1 MKKTGNILFILLFF
15 CFTLIKAQEFSASV
29 DRSKVGLNE
38 NFQIDFSFTCE
49 DVNGIRNFK
58 PPVFSNFRILSGPN
72 QSTSMQ
78 IINGKMNGS
87 VSFSY
92 IVQPVAMG
100 EFTIGAA
107 TVNYN
112 GNNYSSK
119 PIKIQVVQGNT
130 NPQSGKQDEKADTE
144 DLSKSVFILAE
155 ADKRKVYQGEQVTIT
170 YKLYTKLNINSPQI
184 SKLPNYEGFWQE
196 EIESSNT
203 INFDIVMYNGERF
216 RAAKLKQVA
225 LFPTRTG
232 TLSVT
237 PFELNIPVMIQ
248 RKKQQRSNSVFDD
261 FFNDPFFNRTE
272 TVQHTAKSNT
282 IKIEVLPLPANK
294 PDSYNG
300 AVGTFSIKSYTDKKD
315 VKTNE
320 SINLKVEI
328 EGTGNIK
335 LLTLPDLILPS
346 TVDKYEPKITET
358 INRTGKINGKKI
370 FEYLIVPRQSGE
382 FKIPSIEFS
391 SFNPATGSFSTKQT
405 DEISIHVEQGTGSYA
420 NSPAPNQKEDVSMLS
435 KDIRYISNSP
445 EEFEPIYNSREIGNW
460 FWILNASFIVG
471 FIGMLIYSK
480 RKQKLYSNES
490 LLKYYKAGK
499 VAKERLRA
507 AKKALDIKDENLF
520 FLELSKVIFGYL
532 EDKLAIDKSI
542 FTLEYAEEKLR
553 QRNFSE
559 SVIEKFLEI
568 ANYCETARY
577 SPASKD
583 MSTAEEY
590 YKKAFDFILEIDS
603 NPGLKK

>member
-15 CFTLIKAQEFSASV
+15 CFGILKAQEFNASV

-49 DVNGIRNFK
+49 DVNGIKNFK

-72 QSTSMQ
+72 QSTSMN
-78 IINGKMNGS
+78 IVNGKMNGS

-92 IVQPVAMG
+92 IVQPVSIG
-100 EFTIGAA
+100 EFAIGSAIII
-107 TVNYN
+107 YN

-119 PIKIQVVQGNT
+119 PIKVQVVQGST
-130 NPQSGKQDEKADTE
+130 SPQTGKQDDKSVSE

-155 ADKRKVYQGEQVTIT
+155 ADKRKVYQGEQVTVT

-196 EIESSNT
+196 EIESSNM
-203 INFDIVMYNGERF
+203 INFDIVMYKGERF

-237 PFELNIPVMIQ
+237 PFELNVPVMIP
-248 RKKQQRSNSVFDD
+248 RKKQQRNNSVFDD

-282 IKIEVLPLPANK
+282 LKIEVLPLPQNK
-294 PDSYNG
+294 PTSYNG
-300 AVGTFSIKSYTDKKD
+300 AVGTFSIKSYSDKKN

-320 SINLKVEI
+320 SINLKIEI
-328 EGTGNIK
+328 EGIGNIK
-335 LLTLPDLILPS
+335 LLTLPDLILPN

-358 INRTGKINGKKI
+358 INRKGNINGKKI

-391 SFNPATGSFSTKQT
+391 SFNPANGKFSTKQT
-405 DEISIHVEQGTGSYA
+405 DEISIHVEQGIGSYA
-420 NSPAPNQKEDVSMLS
+420 NSPTPNQKEDVSMLS

-445 EEFEPIYNSREIGNW
+445 EEFELIHKKESIGNW
-460 FWILNASFIVG
+460 FWIVNGSFVFG

-480 RKQKLYSNES
+480 RQQKLYSNES

-499 VAKERLRA
+499 VAKGRLKA
-507 AKKALDIKDENLF
+507 AKKALEGKDENLF
-520 FLELSKVIFGYL
+520 FLELSKVIYGYL

-542 FTLEYAEEKLR
+542 FTLEYAAEKLR
-553 QRNFSE
+553 QKNFSE
-559 SVIEKFLEI
+559 SIIENFLEI

-583 MSTAEEY
+583 MTTAEEY
-590 YKKAFDFILEIDS
+590 YKKSYDFILEIDS
-603 NPGLKK
+603 NQGLKK